1 MHILQFEKTQYI
13 QRSIYILQAPVTGQ
27 QEGTVSFC
35 SVYKSPRSPA
45 AAFTEHISNFPTTFT
60 DAFSTKHPFFFQF
73 GSESHPSVTL
83 HVNLEQANHPSHPP
97 ATTPLSILTEW
108 FEVDV

>member
-1 MHILQFEKTQYI
+1 MHILQFEETQYI

-45 AAFTEHISNFPTTFT
+45 AAFTEHISNFPMTFI
-60 DAFSTKHPFFFQF
+60 DAFSTKRHFFSQF
-73 GSESHPSVTL
+73 GSDSHPSVTL
-83 HVNLEQANHPSHPP
+83 HVNLEQTNHPFPP
-97 ATTPLSILTEW
+97 TPRDNTAVHLDGM
-108 FEVDV
+108 V